1 MPSRAR
7 QGVGV
12 YKNKNSRKKG
22 SYLLIA
28 KKTGYMDI
36 WVNGQHFYYNYK
48 KYGVDP
54 SKINW
59 EEMQRQA
66 QEMGKKGVI
75 VIRRK

>member
-1 MPSRAR
+1 MPSHAR
-7 QGVGV
+7 QGVTV
-12 YKNKNSRKKG
+12 IRRKDRKSKG
-22 SYLLIA
+22 NVILIS
-28 KKTGYMDI
+28 KKTGFMDV